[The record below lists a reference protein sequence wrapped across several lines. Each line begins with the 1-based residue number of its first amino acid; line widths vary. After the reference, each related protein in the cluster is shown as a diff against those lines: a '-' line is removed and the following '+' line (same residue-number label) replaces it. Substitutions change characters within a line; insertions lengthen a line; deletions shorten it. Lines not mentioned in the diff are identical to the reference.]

1 MSTGQTQTP
10 LKQNSPLQAPATLG
24 ETHMNTHDVQI
35 QLKGIHKHYG
45 PLEVLK
51 GIDLDVHKGEVV
63 VLIGPSGSGKS
74 TLLRCVNMLEEPT
87 DGQILFQTQLVN
99 DRKRSH
105 RAREKYLNGMRMK
118 VGMVFQHFNL
128 FPHLTVLE
136 NITLAPTQLQGIDPK
151 QARAQAEELLEKV
164 GVLDKRNV
172 YPGNLSGGQKQRV
185 AIARALA
192 LKPDAM
198 LFDEPTSALD
208 PEMVG
213 GVLSVMEGLAKSG
226 MTMIVV
232 THEMR
237 FAEKVADR
245 VVFMAD
251 GNIVEQGTPAQ
262 VFGNPQHQRTQQFL
276 ADIG

>member
-1 MSTGQTQTP
+1 MSR
-10 LKQNSPLQAPATLG
+10 A
-24 ETHMNTHDVQI
+24 DVQI
-35 QLKGIHKHYG
+35 QLKDIHKHYG

-51 GIDLDVHKGEVV
+51 GIDLDVHKGEVM

-74 TLLRCVNMLEEPT
+74 TLLRCVNMLEQPT
-87 DGQILFQTQLVN
+87 RGEILFQDQLIN
-99 DRKRSH
+99 DRQRSH
-105 RAREKYLNGMRMK
+105 RAQEKYLNGLRMK

-136 NITLAPTQLQGIDPK
+136 NITIAPTQLQGIDPR
-151 QARAQAEELLEKV
+151 QARAEAEELLEKV
-164 GVLDKRNV
+164 GVLDKRDV

-213 GVLSVMEGLAKSG
+213 GVLNVMESLARSG
-226 MTMIVV
+226 MTMMVV

-251 GNIVEQGTPAQ
+251 GNIVEQGTPQ
-262 VFGNPQHQRTQQFL
+262 EVFRAPQQQRTRAFL

>member
-1 MSTGQTQTP
+1 
-10 LKQNSPLQAPATLG
+10 
-24 ETHMNTHDVQI
+24 MNTGKAQI
-35 QLKGIHKHYG
+35 QLKSLHKRYG
-45 PLEVLK
+45 ALEVLK

-74 TLLRCVNMLEEPT
+74 TLLRCVNMLEEPSA
-87 DGQILFQTQLVN
+87 GQILFQDQLVN

-105 RAREKYLNGMRMK
+105 RARERYLNAMRMK

-136 NITLAPTQLQGIDPK
+136 NITIAPTQLQGVDPR
-151 QARAQAEELLEKV
+151 QARAEAEELLAKV
-164 GVLDKRNV
+164 GVLDKRDV

-213 GVLSVMEGLAKSG
+213 GVLSVMESLGSSG
-226 MTMIVV
+226 MTMMVV

-262 VFGNPQHQRTQQFL
+262 VFGAPQQPRTRQFL

>member
-1 MSTGQTQTP
+1 MSR
-10 LKQNSPLQAPATLG
+10 A
-24 ETHMNTHDVQI
+24 DVQI
-35 QLKGIHKHYG
+35 QLKDIHKHYG

-51 GIDLDVHKGEVV
+51 GIDLDVHKGEVM

-74 TLLRCVNMLEEPT
+74 TLLRCVNMLEQPT
-87 DGQILFQTQLVN
+87 RGEILFQDQLIN
-99 DRKRSH
+99 DRQRSH
-105 RAREKYLNGMRMK
+105 RAQEKYLNSLRMK

-136 NITLAPTQLQGIDPK
+136 NITIAPTQLQGIDPR
-151 QARAQAEELLEKV
+151 QARAEAEELLEKV
-164 GVLDKRNV
+164 GVLDKRDV

-213 GVLSVMEGLAKSG
+213 GVLNVMESLARSG
-226 MTMIVV
+226 MTMMVV

-251 GNIVEQGTPAQ
+251 GNIVEQGTPQ
-262 VFGNPQHQRTQQFL
+262 EVFRAPQQQRTRAFL

>member
-1 MSTGQTQTP
+1 
-10 LKQNSPLQAPATLG
+10 
-24 ETHMNTHDVQI
+24 MNTGNAQI
-35 QLKGIHKHYG
+35 QLKNLHKRYG
-45 PLEVLK
+45 ALEVLK
-51 GIDLDVHKGEVV
+51 GIDLDVHRGEVV

-87 DGQILFQTQLVN
+87 RGEIHFQDQLVN
-99 DRKRSH
+99 DRRRSH
-105 RAREKYLNGMRMK
+105 RARENYLNGLRMR

-136 NITLAPTQLQGIDPK
+136 NITIAPTQLQGIDPR
-151 QARAQAEELLEKV
+151 QARAEAEELLEKV
-164 GVLDKRNV
+164 GVLDKRDV

-192 LKPDAM
+192 LKPEAM

-213 GVLSVMEGLAKSG
+213 GVLAVMESLASSG
-226 MTMIVV
+226 MTMMVV

-262 VFGNPQHQRTQQFL
+262 VFGAPQQPRTRQFL

>member
-1 MSTGQTQTP
+1 MNIGQTQT
-10 LKQNSPLQAPATLG
+10 LMQAPAAQKS
-24 ETHMNTHDVQI
+24 THIKSSDVQI
-35 QLKGIHKHYG
+35 QLRGIHKRYG
-45 PLEVLK
+45 QLEVLK

-87 DGQILFQTQLVN
+87 DGQILFQNQLVN

-105 RAREKYLNGMRMK
+105 RAREQYLNNMRMK

-136 NITLAPTQLQGIDPK
+136 NITIAPIQLQGIDPK
-151 QARAQAEELLEKV
+151 LARKQAEELLEKV
-164 GVLDKRNV
+164 GVLDKRDV

-213 GVLSVMEGLAKSG
+213 GVLGVMEGLAKSG

-262 VFGNPQHQRTQQFL
+262 LFGNPQHQRTQLFL